1 MFKKFG
7 MDLTS
12 VVALGIGSIVGAGI
26 FALLGQVIVMAGDRT
41 YYSFLLAG
49 TAALFSGY
57 SYARLS
63 RRYPQ
68 YGGLT
73 NYFHL
78 AFKSK
83 FVSGGLTFVYL
94 LTSAISISM
103 MAKSFGIYATE
114 FFDYIPP
121 VERYVNMFALGLI
134 AAMAV
139 INMLG
144 SAEVGWSEIFM
155 VGFKLTV
162 LLVLIIAAWF
172 HFGPDLPATN
182 IKPTSNLQF
191 FGSIGITFFAYAGY
205 GVITNAASDVADP
218 QKTIPRAIYI
228 TLFLVMSLYCGLAFV
243 VLNFIPGSELYG
255 NPDTAVATAAKR
267 LLGSGGQA
275 VMYLTAVIAFIS
287 GISATFFS
295 IFRIT
300 RSLAHQHILP
310 AFYMH
315 TFWRHG
321 TFGNL
326 LTTVLIMLATVF
338 FDFTSIVNLSSAA
351 FLVSYL
357 GVFAAAWVLRRE
369 TQSNPLVIIIGSVFM
384 LLIFGLFMAN
394 ILLSPQ

>member
-1 MFKKFG
+1 

-182 IKPTSNLQF
+182 IKPTSSLQF

-255 NPDTAVATAAKR
+255 NPDT
-267 LLGSGGQA
+267 GH
-275 VMYLTAVIAFIS
+275 
-287 GISATFFS
+287 SA
-295 IFRIT
+295 IC
-300 RSLAHQHILP
+300 
-310 AFYMH
+310 
-315 TFWRHG
+315 
-321 TFGNL
+321 
-326 LTTVLIMLATVF
+326 
-338 FDFTSIVNLSSAA
+338 
-351 FLVSYL
+351 
-357 GVFAAAWVLRRE
+357 
-369 TQSNPLVIIIGSVFM
+369 
-384 LLIFGLFMAN
+384 
-394 ILLSPQ
+394 